1 MRGEGPAYRAAGL
14 ALPIV
19 SRRGWIMFA
28 SLGII
33 WGLPYLL
40 IKVGVESL
48 STPMV
53 VFSRLAIAAV
63 ILLPIAVATRQIGR
77 LAGHWRWVFA
87 FAIVEMTFTWWALTW
102 AEERIS
108 SSLAGLFIA
117 TVPLT
122 TALIARR
129 FGLDDRLTGTRLVG
143 MGIGFLGVGA
153 LVGLDVSG
161 SDLLAIAALVITV
174 LGYSLGPIIVDR
186 RLQGVPSLAVIAVSL
201 SINAAIYAPFAWV
214 TRPTAPVPASAWLAV
229 ALLGALCTAAAFI
242 IFFALIAEVGPSR
255 TTLITYVNPAVA
267 VVLGIVILDE
277 PITLGIVIGF
287 PLVLRGSYL
296 ATRRAPAL
304 EAEPHA

>member
-1 MRGEGPAYRAAGL
+1 M
-14 ALPIV
+14 
-19 SRRGWIMFA
+19 SRRGWILFA
-28 SLGII
+28 SLGLI

-40 IKVGVESL
+40 IKVGVEWL

-53 VFSRLAIAAV
+53 VFARLAIAAV
-63 ILLPIAVATRQIGR
+63 ILLPIAVATRQVGQLR
-77 LAGHWRWVFA
+77 GHWRWVIA
-87 FAIVEMTFTWWALTW
+87 FALVEMTLTWWALTW

-117 TVPLT
+117 TVPLV
-122 TALIARR
+122 TALLARR
-129 FGLDDRLTGTRLVG
+129 LGLDDRLTGTRLVG
-143 MGIGFLGVGA
+143 LAVGFIGVGA

-161 SDLLAIAALVITV
+161 GDLLAIAALVVTV
-174 LGYSLGPIIVDR
+174 VGYSIGPIIVDR

-201 SINAAIYAPFAWV
+201 TINALIYAPFAWV
-214 TRPTAPVPASAWLAV
+214 TRPTEPVPAQAWWAV
-229 ALLGALCTAAAFI
+229 VLLGALCTAAAFM

-277 PITLGIVIGF
+277 PMTLGIAIGF
-287 PLVLRGSYL
+287 PLVLLGSWL

-304 EAEPHA
+304 ESEPHA

>member
-1 MRGEGPAYRAAGL
+1 M
-14 ALPIV
+14 
-19 SRRGWIMFA
+19 SRRGWILFI
-28 SLGII
+28 SLGIV

-53 VFSRLAIAAV
+53 VFGRVAIGAIV
-63 ILLPIAVATRQIGR
+63 LLPVAIATRQIGQLR
-77 LAGHWRWVFA
+77 GHWRWVFT

-129 FGLDDRLTGTRLVG
+129 FGLDDRLTGTRLIGLGVG
-143 MGIGFLGVGA
+143 FVGVGA

-161 SDLLAIAALVITV
+161 GDLLAIGALVVTV
-174 LGYSLGPIIVDR
+174 IGYSFGPIIIDKK
-186 RLQGVPSLAVIAVSL
+186 LQGVPSLAVIAVSL
-201 SINAAIYAPFAWV
+201 SLNSLIYAPFAWV
-214 TRPTAPVPASAWLAV
+214 TRPTWPVPASAWLAV
-229 ALLGALCTAAAFI
+229 AGLGIVCTAMAFLM
-242 IFFALIAEVGPSR
+242 FFALIAEVGPSR

-267 VVLGIVILDE
+267 VVLGIVVLSE
-277 PITLGIVIGF
+277 PVTLGIVIGF
-287 PLVLRGSYL
+287 PLVLLGSYF
-296 ATRRAPAL
+296 ATRRAHASAL
-304 EAEPHA
+304 TFEAAPHP

>member
-1 MRGEGPAYRAAGL
+1 M
-14 ALPIV
+14 
-19 SRRGWIMFA
+19 SRRGWILFA
-28 SLGII
+28 SLGLI

-40 IKVGVESL
+40 IKVGVTSL

-53 VFSRLAIAAV
+53 VFSRLAIAAI
-63 ILLPIAVATRQIGR
+63 ILMPIAIGTRQLGQLR
-77 LAGHWRWVFA
+77 GHMRWVIA
-87 FAIVEMTFTWWALTW
+87 FALVEMTFTWWALTW

-129 FGLDDRLTGTRLVG
+129 LGMDDRLTGTRLVG
-143 MGIGFLGVGA
+143 MGIGFVGVGA
-153 LVGLDVSG
+153 LVGLDVTG
-161 SDLLAIAALVITV
+161 GDLLAIAALVVTV
-174 LGYSLGPIIVDR
+174 LGYSIGPLIVDR

-201 SINAAIYAPFAWV
+201 TINAVIYAPFAWV
-214 TRPTAPVPASAWLAV
+214 TRPTEPVPASAWLAV
-229 ALLGALCTAAAFI
+229 ILLGALCTAAAFI

-277 PITLGIVIGF
+277 PFTLGIAIGF
-287 PLVLRGSYL
+287 PLVLLGSWL
-296 ATRRAPAL
+296 ATRRSPAI
-304 EAEPHA
+304 ESEPHA

>member
-1 MRGEGPAYRAAGL
+1 M
-14 ALPIV
+14 
-19 SRRGWIMFA
+19 SRRGWILFA
-28 SLGII
+28 SLGLI

-40 IKVGVESL
+40 IKVGVTSL

-53 VFSRLAIAAV
+53 VFSRLAIAAI
-63 ILLPIAVATRQIGR
+63 ILMPIAIGTRQLGQLR
-77 LAGHWRWVFA
+77 GHMRWVIA
-87 FAIVEMTFTWWALTW
+87 FALVEMTFTWWALTW

-129 FGLDDRLTGTRLVG
+129 LGMDDRLTGTRLVG
-143 MGIGFLGVGA
+143 MGIGFVGVGA
-153 LVGLDVSG
+153 LVGLDVTG
-161 SDLLAIAALVITV
+161 GDLLAIAALVVTV
-174 LGYSLGPIIVDR
+174 LGYSIGPLIVDR

-201 SINAAIYAPFAWV
+201 TINAVIYAPFAWV
-214 TRPTAPVPASAWLAV
+214 TRPTEPVPASAWLAV
-229 ALLGALCTAAAFI
+229 ILLGALCTAAAFI

-277 PITLGIVIGF
+277 PFTLGIALGF
-287 PLVLRGSYL
+287 PLVLLGSWL
-296 ATRRAPAL
+296 ATRRSPAI
-304 EAEPHA
+304 ESEPHA